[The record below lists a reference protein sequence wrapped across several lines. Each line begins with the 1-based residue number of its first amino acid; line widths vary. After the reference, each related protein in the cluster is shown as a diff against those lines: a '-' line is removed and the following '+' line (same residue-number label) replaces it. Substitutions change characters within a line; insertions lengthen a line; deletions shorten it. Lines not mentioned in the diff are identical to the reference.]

1 MSSIF
6 TVSID
11 VFYNLPYFREA
22 IKAIQDQTYQNLE
35 IIISNNGADQEITDF
50 ISETKTSDKRVK
62 VIEYEE
68 NIFSYDDPLRYF
80 YVLCND
86 ALKIAEGDFYF
97 YQSYDD
103 LLSVDYVERM
113 VRLFKENTECI
124 SAAGLPIPVDI
135 HGKIEETSALG
146 NDLAEGIANRTTNLR
161 PRYMPGHEMALD
173 CLDSD
178 NFDPKGGKMFS
189 SPGTIFSFR
198 KDALIKYGG
207 FHRSAEVSQLYG
219 IVPFGITGFDEEAF
233 FYWRLH
239 EGQLNKELCQ
249 RGYTGRKEFYS
260 MLNDFEIRERWG
272 VFGEDVAQYVVSRM
286 STALDVVAANCTTL
300 CLFTFSFKG
309 AVRSF
314 FDSCWNL
321 DYWKALPKLIWYQK
335 MVLVLSLLSTF
346 QWLIQPFINVLNG
359 LFPSKAPGSGTIQK
373 IKKYYDTENN
383 STLSIPYKSSK

>member
-1 MSSIF
+1 
-6 TVSID
+6 
-11 VFYNLPYFREA
+11 
-22 IKAIQDQTYQNLE
+22 
-35 IIISNNGADQEITDF
+35 
-50 ISETKTSDKRVK
+50 
-62 VIEYEE
+62 
-68 NIFSYDDPLRYF
+68 
-80 YVLCND
+80 
-86 ALKIAEGDFYF
+86 
-97 YQSYDD
+97 
-103 LLSVDYVERM
+103 M
-113 VRLFKENTECI
+113 VRLFKENTECT
-124 SAAGLPIPVDI
+124 SAAGISVNIDADGNVAEWTAMREDVAEDI
-135 HGKIEETSALG
+135 T
-146 NDLAEGIANRTTNLR
+146 NRNTNLR

-173 CLDSD
+173 CL
-178 NFDPKGGKMFS
+178 NPKGGKMFS

-286 STALDVVAANCTTL
+286 STALDVAAANCTTF

-335 MVLVLSLLSTF
+335 MVLVLSFLSTF
-346 QWLIQPFINVLNG
+346 QWVIQPFINVLNG
-359 LFPSKAPGSGTIQK
+359 LLPSKAPGSGTIQK

>member
-6 TVSID
+6 TVHID

-50 ISETKTSDKRVK
+50 ISETKTVDDRVK
-62 VIEYEE
+62 VLTYEE
-68 NIFSYDDPLRYF
+68 NIFSYDDPLSF
-80 YVLCND
+80 TYVLCSD

-103 LLSVDYVERM
+103 LISLDYVERM
-113 VRLFKENTECI
+113 VRLFKENTECT
-124 SAAGLPIPVDI
+124 SAAGLPVNIDADGNVAEWTAMWEDVTEDI
-135 HGKIEETSALG
+135 T
-146 NDLAEGIANRTTNLR
+146 NRTTNLR

-173 CLDSD
+173 CL
-178 NFDPKGGKMFS
+178 NPKGGKMFS
-189 SPGTIFSFR
+189 APGNIFSLR

-207 FHRSAEVSQLYG
+207 FHRCIELSQLYG
-219 IVPFGITGFDEEAF
+219 IAPFGITGFDEDAI
-233 FYWRLH
+233 FYWRRH
-239 EGQLNKELCQ
+239 GGQLSKELFQ
-249 RGYTGRKEFYS
+249 RGHTGRKEFS
-260 MLNDFEIRERWG
+260 SLLNDFKIRERWS
-272 VFGEDVAQYVVSRM
+272 VFGEDVAQYVVSGL
-286 STALDVVAANCTTL
+286 SSEIDEAAANCTTL

-321 DYWKALPKLIWYQK
+321 NYWKALPKLIWYQK
-335 MVLVLSLLSTF
+335 IVLVLSLLSTF

-359 LFPSKAPGSGTIQK
+359 LLPSKAPGSGTIQK